1 MQFGRSALAFW
12 PRGETLPVMGG
23 YPVQKKKNPER
34 ACMHVRVEG
43 GVGVRLQTQIQPR
56 LHRYVPL
63 SLVYKILATA
73 SCYKRKRKKKKKKKR
88 EKKRHA
94 CTIALCVE
102 KGYVVC
108 LNNVKKQ
115 QHEVGKQNPRIIDN
129 LSLCE
134 AVAL

>member
-1 MQFGRSALAFW
+1 MSRFHLFTKYWQLLHVIK
-12 PRGETLPVMGG
+12 EKE
-23 YPVQKKKNPER
+23 KKKE
-34 ACMHVRVEG
+34 
-43 GVGVRLQTQIQPR
+43 
-56 LHRYVPL
+56 
-63 SLVYKILATA
+63 
-73 SCYKRKRKKKKKKKR
+73 KKR